1 MHADSGE
8 HGQTHNAPCNTDL
21 EHQIASINSQLDQIS
36 QANWRGRI
44 GLAAATVALF
54 LLIIWFSVSTYSF
67 LEERFTNEKIESAV
81 MAKAND
87 LLPGM
92 QAKIMEEISLAT
104 PVVAKL
110 AGERALEIMPE
121 LGDRFMASVEKVGTE
136 IEADIRAL
144 VDESLQRVA
153 SKAAEEVQKDF
164 PSFSADQA
172 LAITE
177 RVHQELLVEGG
188 DFVESLDGVVR
199 KEQEK
204 IVRIFEK
211 LPVDQA
217 AQQSEEVLQK
227 KFIHHVLMM
236 VDTIVAEYPLSEKA
250 ISDNSV
256 SAEAD
261 FSATTTAAK

>member
-1 MHADSGE
+1 MHGDLRE
-8 HGQTHNAPCNTDL
+8 QDQTHAVPKYQDL
-21 EHQIASINSQLDQIS
+21 EQQIALISSQLDQMS

-44 GLAAATVALF
+44 GLAAATVALV
-54 LLIIWFSVSTYSF
+54 LLVIWFSYSTYSF

-92 QAKIMEEISLAT
+92 QSKIIEEVSLAT

-110 AGERALEIMPE
+110 AGERALAIMPD
-121 LGDRFMASVEKVGTE
+121 LGDRFMGSIEKVGSQ

-144 VDESLQRVA
+144 VDESLRRVA
-153 SKAAEEVQKDF
+153 SKAAADVREDF
-164 PSFSADQA
+164 PSFSSEQA

-188 DFVESLDGVVR
+188 DFVESLDEVIE

-204 IVRIFEK
+204 IVRIFDQ

-236 VDTIVAEYPLSEKA
+236 VDAIVAEYPLSEKM
-250 ISDNSV
+250 ISDSNALS
-256 SAEAD
+256 STT
-261 FSATTTAAK
+261 FSAAPAAN